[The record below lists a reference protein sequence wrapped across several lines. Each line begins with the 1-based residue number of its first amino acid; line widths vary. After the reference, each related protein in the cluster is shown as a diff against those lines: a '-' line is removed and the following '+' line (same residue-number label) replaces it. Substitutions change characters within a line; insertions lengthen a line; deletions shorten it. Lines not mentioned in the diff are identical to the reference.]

1 MLPKAAQSITAGV
14 RLNAS
19 MRYGNLR
26 HMGEMRKITAHV
38 PADLLQRAQEAT
50 GAGVTE
56 TLRIALEQLAVSKAY
71 AEFRKLRGKVKL
83 SIDLDELREDRR

>member
-1 MLPKAAQSITAGV
+1 
-14 RLNAS
+14 
-19 MRYGNLR
+19 
-26 HMGEMRKITAHV
+26 MGEMRKITAHV